1 MCGIDASAEMLARAE
16 TKARKAGESVEFRRA
31 FVQSLPIRDA
41 EFDCVLATVMM
52 HHLPRKA
59 RVECA
64 TEVLRSPKAGWTIP
78 RGRVRCIEQP
88 AWSSSPLSSSWAR
101 EVRRKIVALLGDA
114 DFEISRCERTGFRNL
129 HYVLA
134 AKKAVVNLTRAQSMP
149 AVNSSRHLR
158 RFARMAAALAVANV
172 AHNAAAQDDHMGPAN
187 MPMAQHLPSSAP
199 PPQNDK
205 MDDMPGMST
214 PVPPPS
220 SETSQSP
227 VNRPP
232 QNA

>member
-1 MCGIDASAEMLARAE
+1 MALQTSSDEPPTRKAGLLLHNAAFYDLTVWFMTQGRERGFRDNILRWAGVASGEAVLDVGCGTGSLAIAAKRRVGAAGRVCGIDASAEMLARAE

-64 TEVLRSPKAGWTIP
+64 TEVLRVLKPG
-78 RGRVRCIEQP
+78 GRFLVVEFG
-88 AWSSSPLSSSWAR
+88 ASSNRHGVLRHFHRHGHVKSD
-101 EVRRKIVALLGDA
+101 EIVALLGDA

-134 AKKAVVNLTRAQSMP
+134 AKK
-149 AVNSSRHLR
+149 
-158 RFARMAAALAVANV
+158 
-172 AHNAAAQDDHMGPAN
+172 
-187 MPMAQHLPSSAP
+187 PSS
-199 PPQNDK
+199 
-205 MDDMPGMST
+205 T
-214 PVPPPS
+214 
-220 SETSQSP
+220 
-227 VNRPP
+227 
-232 QNA
+232 